1 MKSPLQLEALK
12 SLLQERA
19 PVRVRRDLGMLPGSS
34 PSIPLRAG
42 QMIELLGEG
51 RWAWCIRFLK
61 ERKSA
66 RAAWL
71 SMDSSGLFPMAMAQ
85 EEIALSRVLFLER
98 VPMVEGVEVL
108 LAVLRSQLFE
118 VVMMDQGL
126 LPRIRQDVQ
135 VRKIQLTAEEAGSM
149 VLLLSDRP
157 TNSFGVSIRV
167 ETGMGNEVRLEKV
180 KGGTE

>member
-1 MKSPLQLEALK
+1 
-12 SLLQERA
+12 
-19 PVRVRRDLGMLPGSS
+19 
-34 PSIPLRAG
+34 
-42 QMIELLGEG
+42 
-51 RWAWCIRFLK
+51 
-61 ERKSA
+61 
-66 RAAWL
+66 
-71 SMDSSGLFPMAMAQ
+71 MAMAQ